1 MRVGCLAFR
10 GFYETE
16 SVLDGDGELESER
29 VIDGLMVCLLD
40 LLSRERDE
48 RKRGK
53 STCKIKVKKVLFVLD
68 RVVC

>member
-1 MRVGCLAFR
+1 M
-10 GFYETE
+10 EME
-16 SVLDGDGELESER
+16 SWSER
-29 VIDGLMVCLLD
+29 VVDGLMVCLLD
-40 LLSRERDE
+40 LLRRERDE